1 MVFLVSP
8 AFAFEKR
15 EWLNTL
21 IRLVFVTS
29 FVHWMTQFP
38 EREEEKIFE
47 ALADEKKARM
57 DDR

>member
-1 MVFLVSP
+1 M
-8 AFAFEKR
+8 
-15 EWLNTL
+15 
-21 IRLVFVTS
+21 TS